1 MINLSKLESSNVD
14 ELIEDVYSVLQDL
27 PFSTDI
33 DESVDEEN
41 YTDSIDALV
50 KQVGV
55 ELSKTNLPFEL
66 STQDK
71 ARITRSLKTKLLPRP
86 LTKAEQQISAII
98 KGTDLVREED
108 IQQIKYKS
116 ILSSVYGTS
125 NPGMD
130 SWRRRTFEDNLA
142 LATIVDT
149 RGEGMIIDSDRKLNS
164 NIINYQESQYKI
176 IRDYLKIGRAHV

>member
-1 MINLSKLESSNVD
+1 MKKCRVPNYSKDLHSNMINLSKLESSNVD
-14 ELIEDVYSVLQDL
+14 ELIEDVYSVLQGV

-33 DESVDEEN
+33 DESIDEET

-55 ELSKTNLPFEL
+55 ELSKANLPFEL

-98 KGTDLVREED
+98 NGTDLVREED

-116 ILSSVYGTS
+116 KLRSLIQISEPTRLLS
-125 NPGMD
+125 
-130 SWRRRTFEDNLA
+130 
-142 LATIVDT
+142 
-149 RGEGMIIDSDRKLNS
+149 NS
-164 NIINYQESQYKI
+164 YAVFCLKKKINE
-176 IRDYLKIGRAHV
+176 

>member
-33 DESVDEEN
+33 DESIDEET

-71 ARITRSLKTKLLPRP
+71 SRITRSLKTKLLPRP

-116 ILSSVYGTS
+116 IL
-125 NPGMD
+125 
-130 SWRRRTFEDNLA
+130 LA
-142 LATIVDT
+142 
-149 RGEGMIIDSDRKLNS
+149 
-164 NIINYQESQYKI
+164 
-176 IRDYLKIGRAHV
+176 